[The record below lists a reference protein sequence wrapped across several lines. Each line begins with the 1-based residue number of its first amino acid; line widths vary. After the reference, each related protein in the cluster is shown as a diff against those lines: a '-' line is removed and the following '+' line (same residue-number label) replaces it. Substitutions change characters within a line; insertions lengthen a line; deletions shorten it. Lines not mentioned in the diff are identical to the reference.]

1 MKFQLYSRFRKKE
14 ETVKD
19 LVSNEKKKE
28 TVKVTLLLFFPDAER
43 NKNPEDEDE
52 DNDDGRKE

>member
-19 LVSNEKKKE
+19 LVSNEKTKE
-28 TVKVTLLLFFPDAER
+28 TVKVTLLFFFRRGEKQKPR
-43 NKNPEDEDE
+43 RRRR
-52 DNDDGRKE
+52 GQR